1 MKVSRLDLR
10 VILLWVAIFQFYLPN
25 EKVYYIYQFFVAC
38 FIFVKSFGEIKK
50 CMNYTGAFF
59 YSLVITVSCII
70 NRNSILITQVA
81 RGFTNALLI
90 IDTLLLFK
98 QYERIR
104 NGKKLIELLFKI
116 SKFYACMNV
125 LWIAVLIVTG
135 KLHSAVIGEF
145 LFSRGKFLTAYVLIF
160 YLMFFYMAWNGNR
173 FFPSKWKKGLL
184 VIQAIGCITICAL
197 IETATGIIAIIMFLF
212 FLLYG
217 GAIVRIFE
225 NPLAIVTAIIGSML
239 LIFCLKYILQLSF
252 VQNIIVNVLHEDIS
266 LTGRMELYTLLGPLV
281 LKSGLFGGGFGS
293 YVAATLAYH
302 GWYNAQNG
310 LAEIILTYGFLGGI
324 SFLLL
329 TFVLMYKAKNK
340 NAALYSA
347 IMVFIV
353 VAIVEIP
360 FNNSFILLLSLL
372 QIQYSN
378 RLNFIDKGVK
388 TCVI

>member
-1 MKVSRLDLR
+1 M
-10 VILLWVAIFQFYLPN
+10 
-25 EKVYYIYQFFVAC
+25 
-38 FIFVKSFGEIKK
+38 
-50 CMNYTGAFF
+50 
-59 YSLVITVSCII
+59 
-70 NRNSILITQVA
+70 
-81 RGFTNALLI
+81 
-90 IDTLLLFK
+90 
-98 QYERIR
+98 
-104 NGKKLIELLFKI
+104 
-116 SKFYACMNV
+116 
-125 LWIAVLIVTG
+125 
-135 KLHSAVIGEF
+135 
-145 LFSRGKFLTAYVLIF
+145 
-160 YLMFFYMAWNGNR
+160 
-173 FFPSKWKKGLL
+173 
-184 VIQAIGCITICAL
+184 
-197 IETATGIIAIIMFLF
+197 
-212 FLLYG
+212 
-217 GAIVRIFE
+217 
-225 NPLAIVTAIIGSML
+225 TAIIGSML